1 MKSSP
6 YLGSAR
12 EGKAFHKAVPR
23 FVGSTEAVTQE
34 ASAGAGTP
42 WLGAAA
48 FWEHCPWVVC
58 WIFFLGTWEF
68 YCAKGSYFSKA
79 HDEMYHLSG
88 KYLNISIMHNVLG
101 DISCILHAC
110 FGRHFGHLSKQ
121 SMKHR
126 GTIPVPAR
134 DTHRTRQSPGEQCPG
149 QHLLLALGAAVPAGS
164 PEVYACFRR
173 NGLWALQP
181 YICLPW
187 GFVATGCF
195 PKACWKASFSP

>member
-58 WIFFLGTWEF
+58 WVFSLELGSF
-68 YCAKGSYFSKA
+68 
-79 HDEMYHLSG
+79 
-88 KYLNISIMHNVLG
+88 IV
-101 DISCILHAC
+101 
-110 FGRHFGHLSKQ
+110 
-121 SMKHR
+121 
-126 GTIPVPAR
+126 
-134 DTHRTRQSPGEQCPG
+134 
-149 QHLLLALGAAVPAGS
+149 
-164 PEVYACFRR
+164 
-173 NGLWALQP
+173 
-181 YICLPW
+181 
-187 GFVATGCF
+187 
-195 PKACWKASFSP
+195 PKALILARHMMRCIISQGST